1 MLSATLASAAGAV
14 FSRVKVKAWLLLL
27 PPLVTAAATLAAAAW
42 ADAPLS
48 PLAWARLIAA
58 REYLGLETP

>member
-1 MLSATLASAAGAV
+1 MPTSRLTCTMLAAG
-14 FSRVKVKAWLLLL
+14 L
-27 PPLVTAAATLAAAAW
+27 
-42 ADAPLS
+42 LS